1 MKTLIQFE
9 LKKIF
14 NRHLS
19 QAAFVLVLLLS
30 VLFTFS
36 TYHNKYACDGKGR
49 EGTGRMA
56 VEIDKAIAK
65 KYEGELTDA
74 KVKEMLSDLI
84 PKGDFQGLNVKYVY
98 LNAMQSAVAARF
110 LDADGNWNGLCVS
123 DVFGGEKIV
132 IGYNDGWLSTSQD
145 MVQIIVVLIL
155 ASIVVT
161 TPVFSGEYG
170 GVDQIILTS
179 RYGRSKCSAAKV
191 AAVSLTVF
199 LMTAVTILLHLMW
212 AFWLYGK
219 EGLSCSILFSQ
230 LTFLESFIPFNI
242 NCGTLIGYQVFLAF
256 TGVMGAVGFTFLFSA
271 ICKNQMTTVVASA
284 SFFVLP
290 IFLPVS
296 ESSFL
301 FKLMVLLPVYHAQFV
316 SLMGVG
322 QVQGQFL
329 YAIWALPV
337 AALLFG
343 IGSIG
348 GRRIFAR
355 HQVV

>member
-14 NRHLS
+14 SRRLS

-30 VLFTFS
+30 GLFTFS
-36 TYHNKYACDGKGR
+36 TYHNKYACDGNGR

-98 LNAMQSAVAARF
+98 QNAMQSAVAARF

-123 DVFGGEKIV
+123 DVFGGEKIM

-145 MVQIIVVLIL
+145 MVQIIVVLVL
-155 ASIVVT
+155 AAIVLT
-161 TPVFSGEYG
+161 TPVFSGEYS

-179 RYGRSKCSAAKV
+179 RYGRSKCAAAKV
-191 AAVSLTVF
+191 AATILTVF
-199 LMTAVTILLHLMW
+199 LMTAVILMIHLIW
-212 AFWLYGK
+212 AFFLYGK
-219 EGLSCSILFSQ
+219 EGLSCSILFAQ
-230 LTFLESFIPFNI
+230 LTFSERFIPFNI
-242 NCGTLIGYQVFLAF
+242 TCGTLLGYQAFLAF
-256 TGVMGAVGFTFLFSA
+256 TGVMGATGFTLLFSA
-271 ICKNQMTTVVASA
+271 ICRNQMTTVVVSVF
-284 SFFVLP
+284 FFVLP
-290 IFLPVS
+290 MFLPVS
-296 ESSFL
+296 EASSL
-301 FKLMVLLPVYHAQFV
+301 FKLLVLLPVYHAQFV
-316 SLMGVG
+316 SLMGAG
-322 QVQGQFL
+322 QIQGQLL
-329 YAIWALPV
+329 YAVWAFPV

>member
-1 MKTLIQFE
+1 
-9 LKKIF
+9 
-14 NRHLS
+14 
-19 QAAFVLVLLLS
+19 
-30 VLFTFS
+30 
-36 TYHNKYACDGKGR
+36 
-49 EGTGRMA
+49 
-56 VEIDKAIAK
+56 
-65 KYEGELTDA
+65 
-74 KVKEMLSDLI
+74 MLSDLI

-284 SFFVLP
+284 FFFVLP

-337 AALLFG
+337 AVLLFG
-343 IGSIG
+343 LGSIG